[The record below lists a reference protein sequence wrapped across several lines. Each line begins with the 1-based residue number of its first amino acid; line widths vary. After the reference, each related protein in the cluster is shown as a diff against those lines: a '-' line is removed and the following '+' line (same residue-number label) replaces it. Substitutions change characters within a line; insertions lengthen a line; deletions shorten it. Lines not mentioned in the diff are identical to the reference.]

1 MNTKYLTHFNAQLK
15 RFRERHHLSVQ
26 KVAEY
31 CLVDPSVVE
40 AWEGES
46 SSQRCYPSLDN
57 LLDLCFKTGASLEY
71 FIDLPESTPSE
82 QLDLPGLAMMEDGD
96 LNETLSLLDEQLDK
110 LIPDREEMELIRK
123 YRKSNQQNRELILQL
138 IGH

>member
-1 MNTKYLTHFNAQLK
+1 MNTKYLKHFHVQLK
-15 RFRERHHLSVQ
+15 RFRERQHLGVQ
-26 KVAEY
+26 KVAEF
-31 CLVDPSVVE
+31 CLVDPTVVE
-40 AWEGES
+40 AWETENL
-46 SSQRCYPSLDN
+46 SQRCYPSLDN

-71 FIDLPESTPSE
+71 FIDLPDSKQPE
-82 QLDLPGLAMMEDGD
+82 QLDLPGLTEMEEGD

-110 LIPDREEMELIRK
+110 LIPDPDEMELIRK